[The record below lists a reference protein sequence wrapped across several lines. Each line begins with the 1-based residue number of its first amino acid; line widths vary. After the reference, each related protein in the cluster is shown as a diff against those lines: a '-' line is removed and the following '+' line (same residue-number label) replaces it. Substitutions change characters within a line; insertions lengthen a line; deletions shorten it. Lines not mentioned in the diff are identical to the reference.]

1 MSLFLNSHSA
11 NTGRVLI
18 TCQAPLED
26 LEVEMNK
33 TMEGMYHDSPFY
45 QLYVVGWVTS
55 LCISFL
61 IYEMDI
67 IVAPTQGY

>member
-1 MSLFLNSHSA
+1 
-11 NTGRVLI
+11 
-18 TCQAPLED
+18 
-26 LEVEMNK
+26 MNK

-45 QLYVVGWVTS
+45 QLYVIGWVTS